1 VTRQRQRQ
9 ANCARAATTDRF
21 WLTLSS
27 ATPPPPP
34 IVPGSPETDMD
45 MDMDMAG
52 VSPTASPTPT
62 RGISSLRFIRP
73 FCGESASSL
82 THHSI
87 SRFAKLP
94 ELLILINPLPSRPM
108 QSPPTHCVPLRT
120 YFYPLATNWSTSM
133 TLGVRHVA
141 VAITAILHALSGII
155 LVSRDHPSF
164 LLLHLSTTLGLL

>member
-1 VTRQRQRQ
+1 MTRQRQRQ
-9 ANCARAATTDRF
+9 ANCARAATTVRF
-21 WLTLSS
+21 WLTL
-27 ATPPPPP
+27 
-34 IVPGSPETDMD
+34 ILRD
-45 MDMDMAG
+45 
-52 VSPTASPTPT
+52 TAPASYRARLPRWSESPT

-73 FCGESASSL
+73 FCGVSASSL

-94 ELLILINPLPSRPM
+94 ETANPNKSASYASRLA
-108 QSPPTHCVPLRT
+108 SLGT

-164 LLLHLSTTLGLL
+164 LLYHLSTTLGLL